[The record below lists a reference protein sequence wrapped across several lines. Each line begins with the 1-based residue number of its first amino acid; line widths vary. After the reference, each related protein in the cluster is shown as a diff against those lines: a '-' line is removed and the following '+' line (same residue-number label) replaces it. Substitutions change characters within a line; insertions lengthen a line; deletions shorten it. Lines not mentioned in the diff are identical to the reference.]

1 MIPLGE
7 ILEIK
12 FQAFLTLTLLLQKG
26 SEGLRPCNIYMSDK
40 YISKEEVKKIADL
53 ANLDISGEV
62 DRLSSLLSDTLGYIQ
77 TLKEL
82 DTTNVE
88 ETFQVTG
95 LTSVFQDDSEVDSLT
110 KEEALSNASDSYKG
124 LFSTKPV
131 FKR

>member
-1 MIPLGE
+1 M
-7 ILEIK
+7 
-12 FQAFLTLTLLLQKG
+12 
-26 SEGLRPCNIYMSDK
+26 SEK

-53 ANLDISGEV
+53 ANLDVSGEA
-62 DRLSSLLSDTLGYIQ
+62 DKLANLLSDTIGYIQ

-82 DTTNVE
+82 DTSNVE

-95 LTSVFQDDSEVDSLT
+95 LTGVFQDGSDSDSLT
-110 KEEALSNASDSYKG
+110 KEEALSNSSNNYNG

>member
-1 MIPLGE
+1 
-7 ILEIK
+7 
-12 FQAFLTLTLLLQKG
+12 
-26 SEGLRPCNIYMSDK
+26 MSDK

-62 DRLSSLLSDTLGYIQ
+62 DRLASLLSNTLGYIQ

-95 LTSVFQDDSEVDSLT
+95 LTSVFQDDTEADSLT

>member
-1 MIPLGE
+1 M
-7 ILEIK
+7 
-12 FQAFLTLTLLLQKG
+12 
-26 SEGLRPCNIYMSDK
+26 SEK

-53 ANLDISGEV
+53 ANLDISGET
-62 DRLSSLLSDTLGYIQ
+62 DKLANLLSDTIGYIQ

-82 DTTNVE
+82 DTSNVE

-95 LTSVFQDDSEVDSLT
+95 LIGVFQDDSDSDSLT
-110 KEEALSNASDSYKG
+110 KEEALSNSSNNYNG

>member
-1 MIPLGE
+1 
-7 ILEIK
+7 
-12 FQAFLTLTLLLQKG
+12 LQKG
-26 SEGLRPCNIYMSDK
+26 SEGLRPCNFYMSDK

-62 DRLSSLLSDTLGYIQ
+62 DKLTTLLSDTLGYIQ

-82 DTTNVE
+82 DTSKVG

-95 LTSVFQDDSEVDSLT
+95 LTDVFQDDSKADSLT
-110 KEEALSNASDSYKG
+110 KEEALSNSSDNYKG

>member
-1 MIPLGE
+1 
-7 ILEIK
+7 
-12 FQAFLTLTLLLQKG
+12 
-26 SEGLRPCNIYMSDK
+26 MSDK

-62 DRLSSLLSDTLGYIQ
+62 DRLASLLSNTLGYIQ

-95 LTSVFQDDSEVDSLT
+95 LTSVFQDDTEADSLT
-110 KEEALSNASDSYKG
+110 KEEALSNASDRYKG

>member
-1 MIPLGE
+1 
-7 ILEIK
+7 
-12 FQAFLTLTLLLQKG
+12 
-26 SEGLRPCNIYMSDK
+26 MSDK

-110 KEEALSNASDSYKG
+110 KEEALSNASDSFKG

>member
-1 MIPLGE
+1 
-7 ILEIK
+7 
-12 FQAFLTLTLLLQKG
+12 
-26 SEGLRPCNIYMSDK
+26 MSDK

-62 DRLSSLLSDTLGYIQ
+62 DRLASLLSNTLGYIQ

-95 LTSVFQDDSEVDSLT
+95 LTSVFQDDSEADSLT